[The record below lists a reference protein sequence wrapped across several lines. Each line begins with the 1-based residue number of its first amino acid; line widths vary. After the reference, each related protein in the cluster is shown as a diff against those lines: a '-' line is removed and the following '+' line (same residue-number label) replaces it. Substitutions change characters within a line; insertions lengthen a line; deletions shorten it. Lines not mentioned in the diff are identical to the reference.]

1 MINLNMKKNLLLRN
15 IFLRIKKNNKIKN
28 TLPIKSN
35 FNSIIPLQ
43 IFQTWHCKNIPL
55 KMANAINKIRKNNP
69 RFKYFLFDDNDCREF
84 IKNNYD
90 SKILNAYDSLIPGAY
105 KADLWR
111 YCILFK
117 NGGYYL
123 DIKYEPFNNNI
134 KFIYFSEKEHLVYDI
149 NNYDIYNAF
158 MVCLPGNELLMK
170 AINKIVENVE
180 NRFYGDH
187 CLEPTGPKLLSK
199 IITNNDKESID
210 MKHLVIN
217 GDFNQRIITY
227 NGVTILKSYNGY
239 LKEFDSHKKLVG
251 DIRTAVSDHKKTQ
264 HLVDIFM
271 IGMFLVVLMYTVVK

>member
-1 MINLNMKKNLLLRN
+1 MINLNMKKKAFLRN
-15 IFLRIKKNNKIKN
+15 IFLRIKKNKINKIRILN
-28 TLPIKSN
+28 TLPIKTH

-43 IFQTWHCKNIPL
+43 IFQTWHCKNVPL

-84 IKNNYD
+84 IKNNFD
-90 SKILNAYDSLIPGAY
+90 SKVLNAYDRLIPGAY

-111 YCILFK
+111 YCILYK

-123 DIKYEPFNNNI
+123 DIKYEPFNNI

-180 NRFYGDH
+180 NKFYGDH

-199 IITNNDKESID
+199 FITNNDKKSID
-210 MKHLVIN
+210 MKHELIN
-217 GDFNQRIITY
+217 GNFNQRLIIY
-227 NGVTILKSYNGY
+227 KGMIILKSYNGY
-239 LKEFDSHKKLVG
+239 LEEHNNYKK
-251 DIRTAVSDHKKTQ
+251 IDHYSKFWN
-264 HLVDIFM
+264 DRNI
-271 IGMFLVVLMYTVVK
+271 YN